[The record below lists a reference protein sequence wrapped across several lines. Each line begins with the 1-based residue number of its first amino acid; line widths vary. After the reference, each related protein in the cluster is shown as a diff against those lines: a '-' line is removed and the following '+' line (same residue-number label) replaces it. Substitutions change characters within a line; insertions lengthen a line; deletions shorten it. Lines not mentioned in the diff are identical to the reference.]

1 MKNSNSGEKKDG
13 FVKKHGLQ
21 SDSLKFKWI
30 KNFVFTSSALLLVIF
45 VVFAVSIKNYYYS
58 SAQMKL
64 QSAHYSMVNEYFS
77 SLNKDEESFLQA
89 AENFAYNFS
98 DKDVIEFWVIDN
110 NGKAIASSGSG
121 DISQRNDE
129 MPDYKEALESPD
141 EDYALWRGRNSFGEK
156 IMACTY
162 LLDKQNNN
170 TAVRYMIS
178 LEYIDNQ
185 IEGLYFYGILVCLAV
200 IVLILFSGTY
210 FIRSIVNPVTKMRD
224 ATMKYAKGD
233 FSLEMDDFGSTELK
247 ELGKS
252 INYMINEIK
261 DADKMKNDFI
271 STISHE
277 LRTPLTAIKGWGETL
292 LQMGQ
297 TDEELMKRGMNVIIG
312 ESQRLT
318 ELVEELL
325 DFSRI
330 QNGALKMRIEKIDIL
345 AELDETVFVFRDRA
359 NREGKELSYNAPEE
373 PAPAL
378 GDANRITQVFS
389 NILDNAIKY
398 TEEGGKISVLATI
411 EEDNTLVITITD
423 TGCGISE
430 EDLPKVKEKF
440 YKTNNTVRGSG
451 IGLAVADEIIK
462 QHNGRLEIYSVLGKG
477 TSVKITF
484 PIDKS
489 EYSKEKELNN
499 VE

>member
-1 MKNSNSGEKKDG
+1 MNNSKSGENKQSFRQRHK
-13 FVKKHGLQ
+13 LQ
-21 SDSLKFKWI
+21 SDTLTFKWI
-30 KNFVFTSSALLLVIF
+30 KNFVFTSSALLLAIF
-45 VVFAVSIKNYYYS
+45 VIYAVSIKNYYYN

-64 QSAHYSMVNEYFS
+64 QSAHYSMVDDYFS
-77 SLNKDEESFLQA
+77 SLNKDEESFALG
-89 AENFAYNFS
+89 AENFAKNYS
-98 DKDVIEFWVIDN
+98 DKDVIEVWVIDSS
-110 NGKAIASSGSG
+110 GKAVVSSSGA
-121 DISQRNDE
+121 DITQRNEE
-129 MPDYKEALESPD
+129 MPDYIEALDSQGG
-141 EDYALWRGRNSFGEK
+141 YGIFRGKNAYGEK

-170 TAVRYMIS
+170 TALRYMIS

-185 IEGLYFYGILVCLAV
+185 LEGLYFYGVLVCVAV
-200 IVLILFSGTY
+200 IALILFSGMY
-210 FIRSIVNPVTKMRD
+210 FIRSIINPVTKMRD
-224 ATMKYAKGD
+224 ATRKYAMGD
-233 FSLEMDDFGSTELK
+233 FSLEMDDYGSTELK
-247 ELGKS
+247 ELGDS
-252 INYMINEIK
+252 INHMISEIK

-359 NREGKELSYNAPEE
+359 NREGKELSYNAPDE
-373 PAPAL
+373 PAPML

-398 TEEGGKISVLATI
+398 TQEGGKISVLATI
-411 EEDNTLVITITD
+411 EEDNNLVITITD

-451 IGLAVADEIIK
+451 IGLAVADEIIRK
-462 QHNGRLEIYSVLGKG
+462 HNGKLEIYSVLGKG
-477 TSVKITF
+477 TSVKITL
-484 PIDKS
+484 PIDRS
-489 EYSKEKELNN
+489 EYSKEKELING
-499 VE
+499 E

>member
-1 MKNSNSGEKKDG
+1 MKKENTGEPRQSFRQKYR
-13 FVKKHGLQ
+13 LQ
-21 SDSLKFKWI
+21 SDTLTFKWMT
-30 KNFVFTSSALLLVIF
+30 NFVFTSSALLLLIFVIF
-45 VVFAVSIKNYYYS
+45 AVAMKNYYYNS
-58 SAQMKL
+58 VQMKL
-64 QSAHYSMVNEYFS
+64 QSAHNSMVDEYFAS
-77 SLNKDEESFLQA
+77 VNKDEESFVRG
-89 AENFAYNFS
+89 AETFAKSFS
-98 DKDVIEFWVIDN
+98 DKDVIEVWVIDN
-110 NGKAIASSGSG
+110 NANPVASSSG
-121 DISQRNDE
+121 ADVSNRNDE
-129 MPDYKEALESPD
+129 MPDYFGAIESS
-141 EDYALWRGRNSFGEK
+141 EDSAVWRGKNAYGEK

-162 LLDKQNNN
+162 LLDKYHNN

-178 LEYIDNQ
+178 LEYVDNQ
-185 IEGLYFYGILVCLAV
+185 LEGLYFYGVLVCIAV
-200 IVLILFSGTY
+200 IALILFSGMY
-210 FIRSIVNPVTKMRD
+210 FIRSIINPVTKMRD

-233 FSLEMDDFGSTELK
+233 FSFEMDDFGSTELR
-247 ELGKS
+247 ELGDS
-252 INYMINEIK
+252 INYMISEIK

-297 TDEELMKRGMNVIIG
+297 TDEELMKKGMNVIIG

-330 QNGALKMRIEKIDIL
+330 QNGALKMRIETIDIL

-359 NREGKELSYNAPEE
+359 KREGKELSYNAPDE
-373 PAPAL
+373 PAPMP

-389 NILDNAIKY
+389 NILDNALKY
-398 TEEGGKISVLATI
+398 TLEGGKISVLATI
-411 EEDNTLVITITD
+411 EEDNNLVITITD

-451 IGLAVADEIIK
+451 IGLAVADEIIR
-462 QHNGRLEIYSVLGKG
+462 QHNGKLDIYSVLGKG
-477 TSVKITF
+477 TSVKITL

>member
-1 MKNSNSGEKKDG
+1 MNKNKKNII
-13 FVKKHGLQ
+13 
-21 SDSLKFKWI
+21 SLRQKQKAKAGTLTAKWI
-30 KNFVFTSSALLLVIF
+30 RNFVFTSSALLLAIF
-45 VVFAVSIKNYYYS
+45 IIYVVGIKNYYYNS
-58 SAQMKL
+58 VQMKL
-64 QSAHYSMVNEYFS
+64 QSAHSSMVNEYFAT
-77 SLNKDEESFLQA
+77 LQNDEESFISG
-89 AENFAYNFS
+89 AESFVKNFS
-98 DKDVIEFWVIDN
+98 DKDVMEVWVIN
-110 NGKAIASSGSG
+110 SNGKPVVSSSGA
-121 DISQRNDE
+121 DIGNRADE
-129 MPDYKEALESPD
+129 MPDYTEALNSENSSAVW
-141 EDYALWRGRNSFGEK
+141 YGRNSLGEK

-162 LLDKQNNN
+162 LLDKAENK
-170 TAVRYMIS
+170 TAVRYMMS
-178 LEYIDNQ
+178 LEYIDSQ
-185 IEGLYFYGILVCLAV
+185 LEGMYLYGVLVCLAV
-200 IVLILFSGTY
+200 IALILFSGMY

-233 FSLEMDDFGSTELK
+233 FSLELEDFGSTELN
-247 ELGKS
+247 ELGES

-277 LRTPLTAIKGWGETL
+277 LRTPLTAIKGWGETM
-292 LQMGQ
+292 LQIGQ
-297 TDEELMKRGMNVIIG
+297 TDEELTKKGLNVIIG

-345 AELDETVFVFRDRA
+345 AELDETVFVFRERA
-359 NREGKELSYNAPEE
+359 ARDGKELTYNAPEE
-373 PAPAL
+373 PAPAP
-378 GDANRITQVFS
+378 GDANRITQMFS

-411 EEDNTLVITITD
+411 EEDNNLVITVTD
-423 TGCGISE
+423 TGCGLSE

-440 YKTNNTVRGSG
+440 YKANNTVRGSG
-451 IGLAVADEIIK
+451 IGLAVADEIIR
-462 QHNGRLEIYSVLGKG
+462 QHGGKLDIYSVLSKG
-477 TSVKITF
+477 TSVKITL

-489 EYSKEKELNN
+489 EYSKEKELNG